1 LESEKNYAESGI
13 GISGALSI
21 TLIIL
26 KAFEKIDMS
35 WFWVIS
41 SFVWIPLILFVLV
54 ASVVFVIGL
63 VVIYLE
69 KKGKL

>member
-1 LESEKNYAESGI
+1 MESEKNYAESGI